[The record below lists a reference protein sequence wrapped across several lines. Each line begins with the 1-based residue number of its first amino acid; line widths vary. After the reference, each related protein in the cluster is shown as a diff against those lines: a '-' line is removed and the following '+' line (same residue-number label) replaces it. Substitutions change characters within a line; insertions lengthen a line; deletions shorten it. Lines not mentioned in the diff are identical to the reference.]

1 MIFTND
7 ALKNHFAHY
16 LAENL
21 ENLENYGDVF
31 FKI

>member
-7 ALKNHFAHY
+7 ALKNHVAHY
-16 LAENL
+16 LA